1 MFSNK
6 KLNEVK
12 KITRLLNSSKMNIY
26 FYAEMCLLFEI
37 YNDLSLAFKIKNIE
51 NLESIKLI
59 RNIAYSFNE
68 ILSIED
74 LVNIYPM
81 YIKNHLHFIIINNTS
96 QQNYKNMRKLINHP
110 IIKNNEWID
119 TEILYI
125 YDLYN
130 YLYNNKETYPLSED
144 SLNKQAFYN
153 NDIFQEK
160 EITYSEYIKRLY
172 SVQNNYS
179 NNSIVSKV
187 LTLLL
192 GELNNV
198 K

>member
-119 TEILYI
+119 TEI
-125 YDLYN
+125 
-130 YLYNNKETYPLSED
+130 
-144 SLNKQAFYN
+144 
-153 NDIFQEK
+153 
-160 EITYSEYIKRLY
+160 
-172 SVQNNYS
+172 
-179 NNSIVSKV
+179 
-187 LTLLL
+187 
-192 GELNNV
+192 
-198 K
+198 